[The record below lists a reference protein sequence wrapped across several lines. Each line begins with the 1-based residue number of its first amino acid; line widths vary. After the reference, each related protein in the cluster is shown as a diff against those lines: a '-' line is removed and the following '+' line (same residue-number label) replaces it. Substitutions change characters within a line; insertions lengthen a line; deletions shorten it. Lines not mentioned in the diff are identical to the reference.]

1 MDESII
7 RTRQNISIHL
17 HTVFKLQTPLHATR
31 GRPAP
36 PSRHHRARPPPRTR
50 RLHHQAVH
58 ARGRLHPQ
66 APPLRRTPLPPRTAP
81 LFSPQARGIGAKRR
95 FASAP
100 IVKRQDAVTLKTV
113 DGITIMVLGYLNKF
127 QTLKNGFSHE
137 VCDHFVIGFPYYWEE
152 FADLS
157 VREER
162 ADICGSKEVP
172 CTDAYKTTSPG
183 DHGTDTFDSTLSE
196 ASSGKKETL
205 QPIHSKVSVD
215 HNTTNTKK
223 KREDS
228 GNVEC
233 VIHSGPKETSQPI
246 HSGPKETSQPIHSMV
261 SGDRNTTHTKKKGK
275 DGSNVERVRHSGP
288 QTRSSARRI
297 TRSMQ
302 IR

>member
-1 MDESII
+1 ME
-7 RTRQNISIHL
+7 TL
-17 HTVFKLQTPLHATR
+17 VPLQIFR
-31 GRPAP
+31 KRP
-36 PSRHHRARPPPRTR
+36 PSTPVTTPDSAKRSSSLNQVLLHDWWLVRADSDS
-50 RLHHQAVH
+50 HGKQI
-58 ARGRLHPQ
+58 GIGG
-66 APPLRRTPLPPRTAP
+66 
-81 LFSPQARGIGAKRR
+81 FIFNEGIGAKRR